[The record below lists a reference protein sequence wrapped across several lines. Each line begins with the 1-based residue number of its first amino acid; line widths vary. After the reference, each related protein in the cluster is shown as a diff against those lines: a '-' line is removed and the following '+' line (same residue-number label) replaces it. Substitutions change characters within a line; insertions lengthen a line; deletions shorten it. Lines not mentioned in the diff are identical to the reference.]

1 MLNKFVL
8 GKEVCNHTDVN
19 AQVDYDPKNQEV
31 VMLIKLSVEN
41 EILLEIQ
48 DGNDAFFM

>member
-8 GKEVCNHTDVN
+8 GKEVCNHN
-19 AQVDYDPKNQEV
+19 KLNSQEDYDPNNQEV

-48 DGNDAFFM
+48 DGNDAFFT